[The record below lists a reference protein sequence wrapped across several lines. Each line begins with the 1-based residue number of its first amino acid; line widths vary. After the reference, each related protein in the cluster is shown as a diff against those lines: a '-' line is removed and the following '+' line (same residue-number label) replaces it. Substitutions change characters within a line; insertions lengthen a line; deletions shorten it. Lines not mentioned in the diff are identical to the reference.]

1 MPVSRPAM
9 ALGGASHAGTVYVL
23 GSEEPMF
30 DLLAPQLSP
39 QSLDTQLAD
48 FEQAAHRQAKE
59 CFAGPQSALTATP
72 THPLY
77 LIIVFFL
84 VAGEHFYGFSVSTQ

>member
-1 MPVSRPAM
+1 M
-9 ALGGASHAGTVYVL
+9 ALGGASHAGTDSVL
-23 GSEEPMF
+23 GSEEPVF

-39 QSLDTQLAD
+39 QSLGTQLAD

-59 CFAGPQSALTATP
+59 CFAGPQTALSATP

-77 LIIVFFL
+77 LIIVPVSYTHLTLPTSDL
-84 VAGEHFYGFSVSTQ
+84 V

>member
-1 MPVSRPAM
+1 M
-9 ALGGASHAGTVYVL
+9 ALGGASHAGTDSVL
-23 GSEEPMF
+23 GSEEPVF

-39 QSLDTQLAD
+39 QSLGTQLAD

-59 CFAGPQSALTATP
+59 CFAGPQTALSATP

-77 LIIVFFL
+77 LIIVLFRA
-84 VAGEHFYGFSVSTQ
+84 VG